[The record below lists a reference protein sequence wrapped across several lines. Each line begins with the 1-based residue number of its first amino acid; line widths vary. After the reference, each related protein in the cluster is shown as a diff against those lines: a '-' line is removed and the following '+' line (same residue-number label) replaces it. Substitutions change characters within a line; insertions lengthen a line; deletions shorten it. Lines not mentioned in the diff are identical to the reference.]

1 MALIHKI
8 LVPTDFSDGA
18 KRALEYAAEL
28 SARFSAP
35 VLLMHVYTSPSIPVP
50 DGFVMMTPTSMANM
64 MAQLETGLSQAREL
78 ARTLGIQQIDTALVE
93 GTAWHEIVHTARD
106 HLCDLIIM
114 GTHGRGGIS
123 HFLLGSTAEKVVR
136 HADCPVL
143 TISQRI
149 KHAA

>member
-28 SARFSAP
+28 SSRFSAP
-35 VLLMHVYTSPSIPVP
+35 VLLLHVYSSPAIPVP

-64 MAQLETGLSQAREL
+64 MAQLETGLGQAREL
-78 ARTLGIQQIDTALVE
+78 AQSLGIQQAEAILVE
-93 GTAWHEIVHTARD
+93 GAAWHEIVHTAKDR
-106 HLCDLIIM
+106 HCDLIIM

-123 HFLLGSTAEKVVR
+123 HFLLGSVAEKVVR

-143 TISQRI
+143 TISQRV
-149 KHAA
+149 KH